1 MPRRP
6 RDEINEYIQRLVVYH
21 DLVQHRLQTY
31 LRGSPLLDR
40 IALAILAGACK
51 GWADARTS
59 SFPLA
64 TIVEPRERTTAA
76 TADATVSAQEKSH
89 GSRFLRAHGAAMIG
103 PQIQVVEHLAQSAT
117 VMLSR

>member
-1 MPRRP
+1 MHT
-6 RDEINEYIQRLVVYH
+6 VVYH
-21 DLVQHRLQTY
+21 DLVQPRLQTY

-117 VMLSR
+117 VMLSW